1 MRHRQNDAFATHGIA
16 PGDIPPAPPPPDS
29 QLPHRATYGLTHR
42 GLGWVQNYTTS
53 FPTCS
58 YTPASP
64 TAHTTSLT
72 SLVHVYTSCAR
83 CGHTPSATKCDKKS
97 EGVVTSYSCRF
108 LLATSYSVPWHPTC
122 PRCTSCCG
130 ELHSPEHIHASDW
143 HPHLSRCTSCCGEL
157 HSPEPLIKARQVG
170 LNMRKPTCM
179 HARVH
184 ACMCARMHVCM
195 HACMHAC
202 VGGWV
207 HVGLDMRR
215 LTFDLSAEVGK
226 HTHEEVG
233 TACPDR

>member
-83 CGHTPSATKCDKKS
+83 CGHTPSATKCETRSQKEWS
-97 EGVVTSYSCRF
+97 LRTLVASYLPPRTLSLGILLVHVV
-108 LLATSYSVPWHPTC
+108 LLAVASSTLPSTYMHPIGIPTC
-122 PRCTSCCG
+122 HVV
-130 ELHSPEHIHASDW
+130 LLAVASSTL
-143 HPHLSRCTSCCGEL
+143 PSRSSRL
-157 HSPEPLIKARQVG
+157 ARWASICANRPV
-170 LNMRKPTCM
+170 CM
-179 HARVH
+179 HACTHACVH
-184 ACMCARMHVCM
+184 ACMCACM
-195 HACMHAC
+195 HACMHVW
-202 VGGWV
+202 VGGCM
-207 HVGLDMRR
+207 LASICAD
-215 LTFDLSAEVGK
+215 
-226 HTHEEVG
+226 
-233 TACPDR
+233 